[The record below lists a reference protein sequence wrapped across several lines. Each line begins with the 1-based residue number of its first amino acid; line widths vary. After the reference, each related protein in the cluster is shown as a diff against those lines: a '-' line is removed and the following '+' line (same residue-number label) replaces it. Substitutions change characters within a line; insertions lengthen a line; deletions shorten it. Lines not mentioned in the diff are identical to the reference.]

1 MARTADH
8 DARRRQIAAAVH
20 RLVTDDGLDAATVAR
35 VAKEAGFSVGLVQ
48 HYFPS
53 KDALLLHTCRQVM
66 ADVNARVGERI
77 AAGVTGRQPI
87 AAVALVSLD
96 ELLPLDARRR
106 GEYRVTRA
114 FRGRALDNPDLAEVA
129 RTTAAELR
137 AQVAQ
142 AVTNGKECGEVE
154 PDVDAELA
162 ATRICA
168 LTDGLADQLYQ
179 DPDRRVG
186 RRGLD
191 TAAGAILRAALDEVF
206 TGECRQYQGRRS
218 SGTVSP

>member
-20 RLVTDDGLDAATVAR
+20 QLVAEGGLDAATVAR

-53 KDALLLHTCRQVM
+53 KDALLLQTCRQVM
-66 ADVNARVGERI
+66 ADVNARVADRI
-77 AAGVTGRQPI
+77 AEGITGKQPI
-87 AAVALVSLD
+87 STVVFASLK
-96 ELLPLDARRR
+96 ELLPLDEARR

-114 FRGRALDNPDLAEVA
+114 FRDRSLDNPDLAEVA

-137 AQVAQ
+137 AQLAQ

-154 PDVDAELA
+154 PDADADLA
-162 ATRICA
+162 ATRITA
-168 LTDGLADQLYQ
+168 LTDGLADQLYA
-179 DPDRRVG
+179 DPARKVG
-186 RRGLD
+186 RRKLAS
-191 TAAGAILRAALDEVF
+191 AAERLLRAALDEVF
-206 TGECRQYQGRRS
+206 TGECRQYGR
-218 SGTVSP
+218 